1 VLELL
6 DHQELGIVA
15 KRVLF
20 LVFWSVFFLLFPN
33 CRTVWVALRLSFV
46 PPLSIELIASDADID

>member
-20 LVFWSVFFLLFPN
+20 LVFWSVFFLLCPN

-46 PPLSIELIASDADID
+46 PSLSIELISPDADID